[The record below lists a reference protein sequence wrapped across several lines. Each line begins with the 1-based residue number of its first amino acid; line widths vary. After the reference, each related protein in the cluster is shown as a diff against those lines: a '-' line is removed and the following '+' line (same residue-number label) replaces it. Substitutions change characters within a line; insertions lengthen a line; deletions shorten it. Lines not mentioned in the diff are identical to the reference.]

1 MKMND
6 HSRGVDEPTLNEIT
20 DPDLILSANRAL
32 LCEIRANMRRIYVQY
47 LKNEKKIILHFFYD
61 TPPTQDALDSDV
73 EGIILTE
80 MSCDFAG
87 DIEWDTKSIVLP
99 YPERIPNVG
108 ICVFC
113 RHEPTPPWAMDE

>member
-1 MKMND
+1 MNN
-6 HSRGVDEPTLNEIT
+6 TLENDIT
-20 DPDLILSANRAL
+20 RADLILSANRAL
-32 LCEIRANMRRIYVQY
+32 LCEIRVNMRRIYVQY

-61 TPPTQDALDSDV
+61 TTPTQDALDSDV

-87 DIEWDTKSIVLP
+87 DIQWDIKSIVLP
-99 YPERIPNVG
+99 YPEKIHDSGIG

-113 RHEPTPPWAMDE
+113 RHEPTPPWAMNENE